1 MNKSQVNMHE
11 AKSRLS
17 ELGERVWQGE
27 RVVIAK
33 AGKPYLDLLPHKEVI
48 QDRVPGRLK
57 GKIFIAPDF
66 DQTSDD
72 IINLFEA
79 PL

>member
-1 MNKSQVNMHE
+1 MHE

-48 QDRVPGRLK
+48 QDREPGRLK

-72 IINLFEA
+72 IISSFEA